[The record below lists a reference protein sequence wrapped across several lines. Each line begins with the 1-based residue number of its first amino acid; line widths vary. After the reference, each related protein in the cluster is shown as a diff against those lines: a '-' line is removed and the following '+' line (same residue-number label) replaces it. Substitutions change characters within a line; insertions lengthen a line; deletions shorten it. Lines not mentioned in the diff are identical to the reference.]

1 MKTLSAESI
10 YSCFKSEIEVM
21 AASGNELFYSV
32 LPIDGIECFLSFVIK
47 EKEVIIIELFD
58 FSDNLPI
65 ITDENE
71 LKLAIINHFR

>member
-21 AASGNELFYSV
+21 ASSGYELFYSV

-47 EKEVIIIELFD
+47 EKEVIIIEVSD
-58 FSDNLPI
+58 FSDNIPI